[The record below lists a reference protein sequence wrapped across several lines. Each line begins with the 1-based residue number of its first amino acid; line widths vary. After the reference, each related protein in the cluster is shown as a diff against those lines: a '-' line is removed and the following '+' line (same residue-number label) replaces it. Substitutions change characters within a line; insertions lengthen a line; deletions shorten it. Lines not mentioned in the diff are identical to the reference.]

1 WPPVNLHEIRTANN
15 TYNITICAQPH
26 PNASTFSSSIT
37 YPIKSIFNTT
47 TDDRWVSFEELGESS
62 RSMWEL
68 VMYPNI
74 YRTYPQDV
82 PIRDIVKAIKS
93 GSLVSAVS

>member
-1 WPPVNLHEIRTANN
+1 MASCKPARNSHCKQHLQHHNLRPTAPQCVNI
-15 TYNITICAQPH
+15 
-26 PNASTFSSSIT
+26 SSIT